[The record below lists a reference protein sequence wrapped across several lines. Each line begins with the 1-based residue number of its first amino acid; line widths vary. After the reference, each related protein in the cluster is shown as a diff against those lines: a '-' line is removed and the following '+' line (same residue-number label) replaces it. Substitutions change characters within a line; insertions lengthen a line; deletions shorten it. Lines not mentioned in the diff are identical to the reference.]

1 MLYRVFPEEIPEF
14 PSGEGPRRPA
24 PSLRGVNFPHSAT
37 PVSGVAGRLLLGR
50 LSFVKCSETRD
61 GTILNM
67 RDRTDDRMDGE
78 AKEYIA

>member
-1 MLYRVFPEEIPEF
+1 MLYRVPEEIPEF
-14 PSGEGPRRPA
+14 PTRRT
-24 PSLRGVNFPHSAT
+24 PSDRAGSSRRELVPGLRDT
-37 PVSGVAGRLLLGR
+37 GVAGRLLLGR